1 MSKPEIKK
9 VLVISTGHL
18 TEFTNSVMVMEKGE
32 IGLVYYPIEH
42 GYVLILPPKI
52 TEWLKAEG
60 WTAPRCIVDIVRRA
74 KRLGCDW
81 VRLDC
86 DGEVLDGL
94 TYYEW

>member
-1 MSKPEIKK
+1 MNKPEIKT

-18 TEFTNSVMVMEKGE
+18 TGLVNSVMEGKGE
-32 IGLVYYPIEH
+32 IGLVYYSIEY

-52 TEWLKAEG
+52 NLWLKEEG

-74 KRLGCDW
+74 KKLKCDW